1 MNDTIVIALVSG
13 IVALLVA
20 GIPTTVSWFLARSQR
35 RKTDADAADV
45 LTGAALKIVKELQGQ
60 VDKLERHVTK
70 LEKELEFQKGALK
83 TMTELNVGLLRGTI
97 ILTEQLIGLGEE
109 PCWAITGI
117 SVGDKN
123 MAEEIQRIEGEL
135 S

>member
-35 RKTDADAADV
+35 RKTDADTADV
-45 LTGAALKIVKELQGQ
+45 LTGAALKIVEKLQTQ
-60 VDKLERHVTK
+60 VEK
-70 LEKELEFQKGALK
+70 LEKKVLVLEGDLKIQRGALK